1 MKIFSFGDPFSTSDL
16 NCFLSYV
23 YDLNKSRISRIQKKK
38 MGDNFLFIFL
48 LIFFFFASVVKNGKK
63 GFARIMSFLIVFY
76 FSSCENMWG
85 KNLDRNNFMLVS
97 F

>member
-16 NCFLSYV
+16 NCFVSCV

-63 GFARIMSFLIVFY
+63 GFCQDNVF
-76 FSSCENMWG
+76 FNCFFIFPAVKTCGEKIWTEIISC
-85 KNLDRNNFMLVS
+85 
-97 F
+97 